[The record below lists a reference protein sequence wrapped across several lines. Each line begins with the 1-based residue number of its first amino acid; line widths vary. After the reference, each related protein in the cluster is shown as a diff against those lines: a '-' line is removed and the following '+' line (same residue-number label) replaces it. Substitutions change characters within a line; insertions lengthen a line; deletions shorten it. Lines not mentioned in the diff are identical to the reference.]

1 SSDCATELTRDS
13 SPGARPRPSKKRE
26 QKSSADNKI
35 LPLELR
41 VGDRLADE
49 RGEWEV
55 IAPAYTTAGG
65 RRGHGRVQRINEPG
79 SWEIWS
85 WDAAKHISVGRATTE
100 DSKR

>member
-1 SSDCATELTRDS
+1 M
-13 SPGARPRPSKKRE
+13 
-26 QKSSADNKI
+26 
-35 LPLELR
+35 
-41 VGDRLADE
+41 
-49 RGEWEV
+49 

-65 RRGHGRVQRINEPG
+65 RMVHARVQRINEPG